1 MRFSRRS
8 SRRFFTFALALAAA
22 AGAQAQPP
30 ALLNSSYDVSREF
43 FKDINAAFVQHYKQ
57 TTGQDIRID
66 QSHGGSSAQARAV
79 ADGMAADVVT
89 MNTAA
94 DVAFLAERGVVAADW
109 QQQFPQGAAPT
120 ASTIIFLVR
129 QGNPKNIRDWADL
142 ARPDVKVVTVN
153 PKTSGNGRLAYL
165 AAWGQVRAAGG
176 SDEQAR
182 EFVAKLYKN
191 VPALARSGRDATG
204 LFLQRNLG
212 DVLLTAESEALA
224 AQREFGQGRAQ
235 AVYPAISIEAHNP
248 VAVVQRTVDKK
259 GTGEAAR
266 AYLQFLYSPQA
277 QATAARHGLRPRV
290 PAERERHAS
299 AFAPLRL
306 FDAQEFFG
314 PPVQAQKTH
323 FGDGGVFDQ
332 LYQPGR

>member
-1 MRFSRRS
+1 MRFPRRS
-8 SRRFFTFALALAAA
+8 IRRFFTFALALAAA
-22 AGAQAQPP
+22 AGAQAQQP

-79 ADGMAADVVT
+79 ADGLAADVVT

-212 DVLLTAESEALA
+212 DVLLTAES
-224 AQREFGQGRAQ
+224 
-235 AVYPAISIEAHNP
+235 
-248 VAVVQRTVDKK
+248 
-259 GTGEAAR
+259 AR
-266 AYLQFLYSPQA
+266 AYLQFLYTPQA
-277 QATAARHGLRPRV
+277 QEIAVRHGLRPRV
-290 PAERERHAS
+290 PAERERHAG

-314 PPVQAQKTH
+314 PPAQAQKTH